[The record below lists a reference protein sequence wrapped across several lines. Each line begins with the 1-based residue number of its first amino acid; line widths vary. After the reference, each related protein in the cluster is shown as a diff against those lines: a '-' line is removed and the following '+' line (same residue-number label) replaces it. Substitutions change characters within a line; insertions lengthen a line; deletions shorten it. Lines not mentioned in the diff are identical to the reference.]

1 MKLFKMENYQLVIS
15 EYAYTIK
22 AFRKLWNRDRSQSKQ
37 TAINE
42 LAFVYYY
49 TDPRSDFEYIR
60 EEEQK
65 IEEIK
70 QSIGLRKNWKPDK
83 EVKEAIEEY
92 KERTKTLYSE
102 HLSRM
107 KDALNRL
114 SQQAASITDFKI
126 EEDGGQLAKTIF
138 TIAERS
144 SKTLKELLEVEKEVT
159 KELNE
164 KEDLRGGSE
173 VASIS
178 DKGLSNWL

>member
-37 TAINE
+37 TALNE
-42 LAFVYYY
+42 LAFLYHFA
-49 TDPRSDFEYIR
+49 DPRSDFEYIR
-60 EEEQK
+60 DEDKK

-70 QSIGLRKNWKPDK
+70 TSVGLRKDWKPDK
-83 EVKEAIEEY
+83 DVKEAVDEY
-92 KERTKTLYSE
+92 KKRTTTLYST

-107 KDALNRL
+107 KDTLDRL
-114 SQQAASITDFKI
+114 SQQASSITDFKI
-126 EEDGGQLAKTIF
+126 EEDGGQLAKTVF

-144 SKTLKELLEVEKEVT
+144 SKTIKEILNTEKEVI

-164 KEDLRGGSE
+164 KEEVRGGNE

-178 DKGLSNWL
+178 EGGIGAWL